1 MGATAK
7 AKAQV
12 DAAETAKEKD
22 LIEAKNF
29 YTERLNAVKAK
40 HGDTPDQKAGQKAA
54 LKGEK
59 EKVAIKKKIMEEI
72 PGDPNKKE
80 AKKEAKQA
88 GKKEEKKEA
97 KQEAKKEAKQ
107 AGKKEAKKS
116 GYYGPH
122 PKENCYEVCYEHG
135 GSKGGKGGKGG
146 KGYYGFDDDYSMYDD
161 YDYKYGDR
169 KLNEDGDRELAGHK
183 YGDDYFYGMITTVEK
198 VERE

>member
-1 MGATAK
+1 MGEKKETERNAAVMLAQKEHNALIKKLGEATAK

-59 EKVAIKKKIMEEI
+59 EKVAIKKKIMKEI

-80 AKKEAKQA
+80 AKKEAA
-88 GKKEEKKEA
+88 SRKE
-97 KQEAKKEAKQ
+97 
-107 AGKKEAKKS
+107 
-116 GYYGPH
+116 
-122 PKENCYEVCYEHG
+122 G
-135 GSKGGKGGKGG
+135 GEEGSQ
-146 KGYYGFDDDYSMYDD
+146 
-161 YDYKYGDR
+161 
-169 KLNEDGDRELAGHK
+169 
-183 YGDDYFYGMITTVEK
+183 
-198 VERE
+198 

>member
-1 MGATAK
+1 MRGRIKMKRIEEKDNQDRERAKKKMGINRELLVRDKQHAGMQKKELAFKAQEEHNALIKKLGETAAK

-59 EKVAIKKKIMEEI
+59 EKVAIKKKIMKEI
-72 PGDPNKKE
+72 PGDPKKKE
-80 AKKEAKQA
+80 KKEAKQA

-107 AGKKEAKKS
+107 
-116 GYYGPH
+116 
-122 PKENCYEVCYEHG
+122 
-135 GSKGGKGGKGG
+135 
-146 KGYYGFDDDYSMYDD
+146 
-161 YDYKYGDR
+161 
-169 KLNEDGDRELAGHK
+169 
-183 YGDDYFYGMITTVEK
+183 
-198 VERE
+198 